1 MSLGI
6 RARLILLTHCVAVP
20 LVIVGLVALI
30 DLRSES
36 ERRLRE
42 SLERQAELAAVAL
55 ERWVTEHVRGLSILA
70 LRMDQADDP
79 VTLRSDLSILRARR
93 PHMIDVSVLDPQG
106 AVMMREPALPDRP
119 PPHVAGALQSAMQQA
134 QRWVVLASAATA
146 GEAGSIAIGWPLR
159 SGGALIALLAPD
171 GVREVFANVQLGEGA
186 VIAAFDQRGQLLYTD
201 ATPGELPDGNMVE
214 VVNGRR
220 TTVIEAMTGPDRVAH
235 MHALALAATTNCVAM
250 VAVPSYRL
258 FMPARQ
264 QFGQYVVFSALG
276 LMAAAV
282 AAGAVARGILKPVRR
297 LQEAAMRFGAGKLGT
312 RAEIHGAGELGDLA
326 SAFNQMAALIEE
338 RECRLQE
345 LGHLKSDFVSS
356 VSHELRTPLTTIKTL
371 TRVLLR
377 GTVSDE
383 ERREYL
389 QTIASECDRQIDL
402 VVNLLDLSRIE
413 AGRMQVSVQPAD
425 VAAVVRQCTET
436 MAPGARERGVT
447 LDVHVPERLPAVL
460 ADAAA
465 LRRVVCGLLDNAIKY
480 AKDGGAISITVSM
493 SGSRLAVLV
502 SDTGPGIPAEDL
514 PHIFEKFYRAGSS
527 TEHAAAD
534 DGPRHVPGIGLGLYI
549 ARTLVEE
556 MGGRLDVKSELGR
569 GAVFTVWLPIAP
581 HQTATSE
588 EVGPG

>member
-6 RARLILLTHCVAVP
+6 RARLILLTHCVVLP

-30 DLRSES
+30 NLRSES
-36 ERRLRE
+36 ERRLKE
-42 SLERQAELAAVAL
+42 SLERQAELAAVGL
-55 ERWVTEHVRGLSILA
+55 ERWVTEHVRGLSVLA
-70 LRMDQADDP
+70 LRMDQADDL
-79 VTLRSDLSILRARR
+79 VTLRNDLSILRARR
-93 PHMIDVSVLDPQG
+93 PHMIDVSVLDAKG
-106 AVMMREPALPDRP
+106 AVMMQEPPLPARP
-119 PPHVAGALQSAMQQA
+119 APHISVALQSEMRQA
-134 QRWVVLASAATA
+134 QRWVVLANPATA
-146 GEAGSIAIGWPLR
+146 GEAGSVAIGWPLR
-159 SGGALIALLAPD
+159 SGGAVITRLAPD

-201 ATPGELPDGNMVE
+201 RPAAELPDSKMLE

-220 TTVIEAMTGPDRVAH
+220 TTVIEAITGPDGIAH
-235 MHALALAATTNCVAM
+235 MHALAVAGTTNCVAM

-264 QFGQYVVFSALG
+264 QFGQYVVLSALG

-297 LQEAAMRFGAGKLGT
+297 LQEAAVRFGAGKFGT

-326 SAFNQMAALIEE
+326 SAFNHMAALIEE
-338 RECRLQE
+338 RESRLQE
-345 LGHLKSDFVSS
+345 LGDLKSEFVSS

-413 AGRMQVSVQPAD
+413 AGRMQVRVQSTD
-425 VAAVVRQCTET
+425 AAVVVRRCTET

-447 LDVHVPERLPAVL
+447 VEVTIPERLPPVL

-480 AKDGGAISITVSM
+480 SEDGGAISITFSA
-493 SGSRLAVLV
+493 SGLRVGIHL

-514 PHIFEKFYRAGSS
+514 PHIFEKFYRARPR
-527 TEHAAAD
+527 TQNPAAD
-534 DGPRHVPGIGLGLYI
+534 DGPRDVPGIGLGLYI
-549 ARTLVEE
+549 AGTLVEE
-556 MGGRLDVKSELGR
+556 MGGRIDVKSELGR
-569 GAVFTVWLPIAP
+569 GTVFTVWLPMVPHPTVAP
-581 HQTATSE
+581 A
-588 EVGPG
+588 EVSPR